1 MQQLRGLTSK
11 KTMTHFNQIKRI
23 ENLPTTI
30 ARQIQEKIVSG
41 KLKPGDRLPTETEL
55 ADSFGVSR
63 TVVREAIAQLRHEGM
78 VETRQGV
85 GAFVT
90 EPERRRFIRIDDIA
104 LQDPESFRSLFQL
117 RNVLEVEAAGLAA
130 LNYTA
135 VDLEKVD
142 DALNRMIN
150 ADIWSED
157 GVEADLDF
165 HYALASATGNE
176 YFPVFIGFISEKIS
190 HAINAARAQAVRDEI
205 IKVTIAEHVAVRDA
219 VASRDIEAARHAM
232 EIHIL
237 GGAQRVNLPVKRN
250 EQLFRD

>member
-1 MQQLRGLTSK
+1 MA
-11 KTMTHFNQIKRI
+11 HFSQIKRI
-23 ENLPTTI
+23 ESLPIKI
-30 ARQIQEKIVSG
+30 AREIQEKIASG
-41 KLKPGDRLPTETEL
+41 SLKPGDRLPTESEL

-63 TVVREAIAQLRHEGM
+63 TVVREAIAQLRHDGI

-90 EPERRRFIRIDDIA
+90 EPERRHSIRIDDTA
-104 LQDPESFRSLFQL
+104 LEDPESFRSLFQL

-130 LNYTA
+130 LNYRDT
-135 VDLEKVD
+135 DLRKID

-150 ADIWSED
+150 ADKWSED
-157 GVEADLDF
+157 GIEADLDF

-176 YFPVFIGFISEKIS
+176 YFPLFIGFISEKIS
-190 HAINAARAQAVRDEI
+190 HAIYATRAQAVRDEL
-205 IKVTIAEHVAVRDA
+205 IKVTIAEHIAVRDA

-237 GGAQRVNLPVKRN
+237 GGAQRVKLPVKRN
-250 EQLFRD
+250 EQLFRTSDLLITDNS

>member
-1 MQQLRGLTSK
+1 MA
-11 KTMTHFNQIKRI
+11 HFKQIKRI

-30 ARQIQEKIVSG
+30 AREIQEKIGSG
-41 KLKPGDRLPTETEL
+41 SLKPGDRLPTESEL
-55 ADSFGVSR
+55 SESFGVSR

-85 GAFVT
+85 GAFIT
-90 EPERRRFIRIDDIA
+90 EPERRHAIRIDDMA

-130 LNYTA
+130 LNYTDK
-135 VDLEKVD
+135 DLVKID
-142 DALNRMIN
+142 DALSRMVN
-150 ADIWSED
+150 ADKWSED

-190 HAINAARAQAVRDEI
+190 HAINAARAQAVREEI
-205 IKVTIAEHVAVRDA
+205 IKETIAEHIAVRNA
-219 VASRDIEAARHAM
+219 VAARDMEAARHTM

-237 GGAQRVNLPVKRN
+237 RGAQRVKLPVKRN
-250 EQLFRD
+250 EQLFRAGTATQ